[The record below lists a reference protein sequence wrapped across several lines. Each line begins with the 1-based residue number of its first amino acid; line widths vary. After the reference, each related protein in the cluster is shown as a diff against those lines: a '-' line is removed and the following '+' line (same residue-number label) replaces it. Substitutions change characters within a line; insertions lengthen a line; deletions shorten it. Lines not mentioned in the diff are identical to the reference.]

1 MAGAG
6 GDEVEVAAVG
16 VVVVVVSLFG
26 DGQLRSVA

>member
-6 GDEVEVAAVG
+6 GDEAEGAAVG
-16 VVVVVVSLFG
+16 VVVVVSLFG

>member
-6 GDEVEVAAVG
+6 GDEAETAAVG
-16 VVVVVVSLFG
+16 VVVVSLFG